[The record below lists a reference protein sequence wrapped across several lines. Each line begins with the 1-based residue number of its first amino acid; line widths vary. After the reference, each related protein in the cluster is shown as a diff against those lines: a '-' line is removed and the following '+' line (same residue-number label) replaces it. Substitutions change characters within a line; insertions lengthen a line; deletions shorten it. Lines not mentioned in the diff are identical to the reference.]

1 MDLPLNTNFKGLLIT
16 SKEVKQD
23 ELLPSS
29 EFSTE
34 KEYMK
39 LNLLVSV
46 ILTKPYESTEISW
59 LVPYI
64 TFKDNNIDITQVNVF
79 D

>member
-46 ILTKPYESTEISW
+46 ILTKPYESTEIS
-59 LVPYI
+59 
-64 TFKDNNIDITQVNVF
+64 
-79 D
+79 